1 MDLED
6 ELPSLA
12 DDEETVT
19 TALTPEK
26 IHDELE
32 RVQRFVQRVERL
44 PRNGKA
50 ERLLDAVRLIQE
62 RKGKGSGKIVIF
74 SERIACGFI
83 GCYLAQFRPMQLTL
97 NLDDFLR
104 IDILNFP
111 NRAHAVENRPSGQ
124 SCRAEVKRE
133 GLTTNPVFPY

>member
-62 RKGKGSGKIVIF
+62 RKGKGGAARLSSLV
-74 SERIACGFI
+74 S
-83 GCYLAQFRPMQLTL
+83 
-97 NLDDFLR
+97 
-104 IDILNFP
+104 
-111 NRAHAVENRPSGQ
+111 V
-124 SCRAEVKRE
+124 
-133 GLTTNPVFPY
+133 